1 MSRRKRPAAKVAVDD
16 SPSSPPSTQDKRARA
31 APARDR
37 PPRPANAWICYRS
50 AKVHE
55 LKTSKTF
62 AKLPQADVSEL
73 IGQLWRE
80 EAPNVRRHYELEA
93 ARRKK
98 EHKEAY
104 PDYVYRPVRREKS
117 ERPGRKKT
125 EESVS
130 QPAPPS
136 TRMLDFPS
144 VLQPLSPPEST
155 VQSPAAD
162 VLHFTLPQPS
172 QPSLLPFYPELPHAN
187 FDLAPAPQPPNPFA
201 SLLPTPPAE
210 YRSDPF
216 QPAFPLLTPFTT
228 VAPVDLEPAI
238 PYARFERTYLTPPL
252 SASSVSSDFGA
263 DHATLSESYLDVS
276 FASIDPSLLAA
287 LESPL

>member
-1 MSRRKRPAAKVAVDD
+1 MSRRKRPAAKVAVND
-16 SPSSPPSTQDKRARA
+16 SPSSPPPTQDKRARV

-37 PPRPANAWICYRS
+37 PPRPDNAWICYRS

-62 AKLPQADVSEL
+62 AKLPQADVSKL
-73 IGQLWRE
+73 VGQLWRE
-80 EAPNVRRHYELEA
+80 EAPDVRRHYELEA

-117 ERPGRKKT
+117 ERPSRKKT
-125 EESVS
+125 EGSVS
-130 QPAPPS
+130 HPAPPS
-136 TRMLDFPS
+136 NH
-144 VLQPLSPPEST
+144 
-155 VQSPAAD
+155 D
-162 VLHFTLPQPS
+162 VPHLTLPQPPR
-172 QPSLLPFYPELPHAN
+172 PSLPFYPALPHAN
-187 FDLAPAPQPPNPFA
+187 FNLAPAPQPPVPFA

-216 QPAFPLLTPFTT
+216 QPSLPLPTPFPLLTPFTT
-228 VAPVDLEPAI
+228 IAPVDLEPAN
-238 PYARFERTYLTPPL
+238 PYTRFERTYLTPPPT
-252 SASSVSSDFGA
+252 ASSVSSDIGA
-263 DHATLSESYLDVS
+263 DHAAFSENYLDVS

-287 LESPL
+287 LDSPL